1 MTISSRTPEGA
12 PNRCPVC
19 GNPLTIEHSLDTHD
33 GCCPHCGSLVWLSSA
48 NPIEAAKGQIRAG
61 VEHLRAL
68 AKTTTDRSELYSALA
83 SGLVEVLAAQSAAV
97 WATSPSGLVCH
108 GMAGLPCDEQSL
120 RGAAHLQLL
129 TRVADS
135 GAPIILRPDEA
146 PTIVNDDRYAIESL
160 LIACPIRRRG
170 ESVAVV
176 EVFQRP
182 GARLG
187 TQRGYLRFVAQMCEL
202 ASESRVLDAA

>member
-1 MTISSRTPEGA
+1 MTRAVALIAVR
-12 PNRCPVC
+12 
-19 GNPLTIEHSLDTHD
+19 
-33 GCCPHCGSLVWLSSA
+33 LS
-48 NPIEAAKGQIRAG
+48 NWRYI
-61 VEHLRAL
+61 L
-68 AKTTTDRSELYSALA
+68 A
-83 SGLVEVLAAQSAAV
+83 SAAV

-202 ASESRVLDAA
+202 ASESRVLDAAYVLGEEGSAKDPRRLPARPFPHSALSIHPHLRRFSRAHSCAHP